1 VHQRTAYLKL
11 RLLADRGVTFVGHGL
26 KTDFAVCNLFVPPA
40 QVGDTLDL
48 WALPRHRKLS
58 LRLLAGCLLGSSI
71 QVFGKQ
77 RRTWRREAASRVRAE
92 AEQN

>member
-48 WALPRHRKLS
+48 WALPRMRKLS

-71 QVFGKQ
+71 QV
-77 RRTWRREAASRVRAE
+77 AASKGAPGEGKPPLECALR
-92 AEQN
+92 QS